1 MARSPSRLP
10 GDEVALLRPSDTRN
24 LARLRYAFRKLL
36 HESDTAARDA
46 GLTPQQHQLLLG
58 IAGHTGQGWASV
70 GELAEFLQVRHHTA
84 VGLVDRAAA
93 AGLVERRPS
102 PLAPREVAVHLT
114 DAGREAMQTLAAQH
128 RKELASLRRML
139 NVYVL
144 EHESKVGGREKARKP
159 PPARRGR

>member
-1 MARSPSRLP
+1 MTTPLSS
-10 GDEVALLRPSDTRN
+10 ETRN

-36 HESDTAARDA
+36 HQTDSAVRDA

-58 IAGHTGQGWASV
+58 VAGYTGNGWASV

-84 VGLVDRAAA
+84 VGLVDRTVT

-102 PLAPREVAVHLT
+102 PDAPREVAVHLT
-114 DAGREAMQTLAAQH
+114 DAGRATLQALAPSH

-144 EHESKVGGREKARKP
+144 EHEGKVVLREKPRKQL
-159 PPARRGR
+159 RRGR